1 MPKSRTSF
9 KISHSLL
16 VVSALACLAGCAK
29 STGGP
34 RILPMGERA
43 EVGSLVYNVLESE
56 WFGQLGHGDIARK
69 PKDQYLLLRLNVTN
83 SGSTEAEIPP
93 VVLIDSSGQTHKE
106 EMNGEGVP
114 DWLGMLRKVQ
124 PAETQTGRVVFDVP
138 RADYQL
144 RVTDDAFHPEDVKVA
159 LIQIPLR
166 FESGTADLPR

>member
-1 MPKSRTSF
+1 
-9 KISHSLL
+9 
-16 VVSALACLAGCAK
+16 
-29 STGGP
+29 
-34 RILPMGERA
+34 
-43 EVGSLVYNVLESE
+43 
-56 WFGQLGHGDIARK
+56 
-69 PKDQYLLLRLNVTN
+69 
-83 SGSTEAEIPP
+83 
-93 VVLIDSSGQTHKE
+93 
-106 EMNGEGVP
+106 MNGEGVP